1 MNNFYNSSVNIP
13 EPEGK
18 MDTSPDCVNSF
29 TNGKNKQV
37 QFGKNKSVQFGNNKP
52 FQFGNNKPF
61 QFGNNKSVLCNN
73 KKVKFNNKSNDKSI
87 RKLLLEQIRIQQ
99 QLIDLLLNS

>member
-1 MNNFYNSSVNIP
+1 
-13 EPEGK
+13 

-52 FQFGNNKPF
+52 FQFGNNK
-61 QFGNNKSVLCNN
+61 SVLCNN
-73 KKVKFNNKSNDKSI
+73 KKVKINNKSNDKSI

>member
-18 MDTSPDCVNSF
+18 MDTSLDCVNSF
-29 TNGKNKQV
+29 TNGKNKQVQFGKNTQV

-52 FQFGNNKPF
+52 FQFGNNK
-61 QFGNNKSVLCNN
+61 SVLCNN
-73 KKVKFNNKSNDKSI
+73 KKVKINNKSNDKSI